1 MLLTAVWIGFL
12 SRLAVAIWNGFFGPS
27 FGADLDAM
35 AFHDEAVAYAA
46 TAELD
51 EFRVGWIYSYV
62 LGIFY
67 YLTTDSLFLGSLLSC
82 VVWLASLL
90 VLISTMRA
98 LNFDS
103 LQQLKATVIYS
114 LLPSSILLTSVTLRE
129 PYELLFVNL
138 AAYSVLKIYLYRSL
152 MHWLLLLAATA
163 AMGVLHGALLAFG
176 TFTVVATITLL
187 AMRGRVSF
195 AAAKFILAAPLM
207 AVVALYGLSLF
218 TGIAYNLDEG
228 LALAVQAHQQESLRI
243 DARANYKTDVEIGG
257 AAALV
262 VALPALFL
270 QYMIEPMPWRITA
283 TSDAALLLENALRAW
298 LIWKGWTGLR
308 SIPVR
313 GRRPI
318 TLVFVSY
325 LVIEIIWS
333 LGTTNWG
340 TAERHHS
347 PGLGLLLLAA
357 FAYPNKR
364 LVKREVRSGSMQV
377 RRSA

>member
-187 AMRGRVSF
+187 AMRGGVNF

-262 VALPALFL
+262 VALPVLFL

-298 LIWKGWTGLR
+298 LIWKGWIGLR

-318 TLVFVSY
+318 TFVFVSY

-333 LGTTNWG
+333 VGTTNWG
-340 TAERHHS
+340 TAARHHL
-347 PGLGLLLLAA
+347 PGLGLLVIAA

-364 LVKREVRSGSMQV
+364 LVKRDVRSGSMQV